1 MELNIDVILADLK
14 EGKVPRT
21 QQNLDKLN
29 DILKSYAESGQ
40 RDFSITQIGR
50 VSAERGRPYVAK
62 ACALFRASGISPG
75 TSPTTA

>member
-1 MELNIDVILADLK
+1 MELDIDVILADLK

-29 DILKSYAESGQ
+29 DTLKAYAESGQ

-50 VSAERGRPYVAK
+50 VSARK
-62 ACALFRASGISPG
+62 WWIGI
-75 TSPTTA
+75 